1 MTQAPSK
8 GPVLEVKPQP
18 NIYTIL
24 LLVAVLALGTTIGF
38 VMQNL
43 LSPLEKGG
51 YEVPFEKVFKPIEE
65 PKPIE

>member
-8 GPVLEVKPQP
+8 GPVVEVKPQP

-38 VMQNL
+38 VMHNL
-43 LSPLEKGG
+43 LTPLEKGG
-51 YEVPFEKVFKPIEE
+51 YGVPFEKVFEPFEKPEQLE
-65 PKPIE
+65 

>member
-8 GPVLEVKPQP
+8 GPVVEVKPQP

-38 VMQNL
+38 VTHDL
-43 LSPLEKGG
+43 LTPLDKGG
-51 YEVPFEKVFKPIEE
+51 YEVPFEKVFQPLDEPPPIE
-65 PKPIE
+65 